1 MQIKKIEKFF
11 NKQIKLLIK
20 NRKILL
26 GVLLV
31 ALLIIFNPMVE
42 GLESDSFWCKY
53 FSWFPGVSCEDKPKE
68 EEEEDDF
75 FKDDE
80 ESTQEEDESSPEPST
95 TPAPKSEPSTSPK
108 SEPSTAPEPELPDCT
123 CNANCQ
129 LRNKSEDRILN
140 KECKIPEGIEGVST
154 LTGYCDKCY
163 DIVNT
168 GCRLHTSET
177 PKNDPVIR
185 ADNWC
190 GGTKVEGE
198 GVIERCK
205 ATDTNNLVPEGAWKG
220 MAFEEAYPKVLVNYI
235 VDSTDFSGEGGKC
248 ENNMNPKLKW
258 TKYPYPN

>member
-31 ALLIIFNPMVE
+31 ALLIVFNPMVE

-53 FSWFPGVSCEDKPKE
+53 FSWFPGVSCEDTPKE
-68 EEEEDDF
+68 EEDDFDDDF

-80 ESTQEEDESSPEPST
+80 KSSTEPTPEPESK
-95 TPAPKSEPSTSPK
+95 PSNAPESEPSTAPE

-129 LRNKSEDRILN
+129 LKNNSEDRILN

-168 GCRLHTSET
+168 GCRLNTSDT
-177 PKNDPVIR
+177 PENDPIVK
-185 ADNWC
+185 AYKWC
-190 GGTKVEGE
+190 E
-198 GVIERCK
+198 
-205 ATDTNNLVPEGAWKG
+205 
-220 MAFEEAYPKVLVNYI
+220 
-235 VDSTDFSGEGGKC
+235 S
-248 ENNMNPKLKW
+248 
-258 TKYPYPN
+258 